1 MNSKDTS
8 FTGTSGTLAWE
19 LEEQGVENRNRN
31 QHSLLRFLCKHSWLR
46 IFHANDLLGAP
57 DNYVECPLQPEHL
70 QFLLWGGGGPVDNEV
85 SGNGRF
91 QTSPST

>member
-85 SGNGRF
+85 SGKGRF